1 MSIGSARRR
10 YGAPAFGDKQ
20 QEQKERRWLNPAIL
34 DACAAAWTCVQAVS
48 LVAAIIFGNIAVVK
62 IVDALLDELHY

>member
-10 YGAPAFGDKQ
+10 YGAPTIRDKAQ
-20 QEQKERRWLNPAIL
+20 TKKERTWLNPALL
-34 DACAAAWTCVQAVS
+34 DACAAAWTCIQAAS

-62 IVDALLDELHY
+62 VVDALLDELHY